1 MGETFKDVLWKNF
14 GAAIDMLGDSISLC
28 PDSLWQSEKK
38 FFYLSYH
45 TLIFLDYYLTV
56 PARDFKPVLPFA
68 LVPMDSLPQDA
79 VDDVIPNAD
88 YTREEILDYL
98 STIRGKCKK
107 LILDSSEEKLK
118 MKWIAKEEINL
129 HGLCPSLVEDYSVIE
144 ILFYNL
150 RHVQHHVAQ
159 LNLIL
164 RQKINAAPDWV
175 SHSD

>member
-1 MGETFKDVLWKNF
+1 MVETFKDVLWKNF

-45 TLIFLDYYLTV
+45 TLIFLDYYLTI
-56 PARDFKPVLPFA
+56 PARDFKPFLPFT
-68 LVPMDSLPQDA
+68 LVPMESLPQDA
-79 VDDVIPNAD
+79 VDDVIPNAA
-88 YTREEILDYL
+88 YKREEMLDYL
-98 STIRGKCKK
+98 STIREKCKK

>member
-1 MGETFKDVLWKNF
+1 MVEIFKDVLWKNF

-38 FFYLSYH
+38 FFFLSYH
-45 TLIFLDYYLTV
+45 TLIFLDYYLTI
-56 PARDFKPVLPFA
+56 PARDFKPVLPFK
-68 LVPMDSLPQDA
+68 LVPMESLPQDA
-79 VDDVIPNAD
+79 VDDVIPNAA
-88 YTREEILDYL
+88 YTREEMLDYL
-98 STIRGKCKK
+98 SSILEKCKK

-118 MKWIAKEEINL
+118 EKWIAKEEINL

-150 RHVQHHVAQ
+150 RHVQHHVGQ

-175 SHSD
+175 SHSV

>member
-14 GAAIDMLGDSISLC
+14 GAVIDMLGDSISLC
-28 PDSLWQSEKK
+28 LDSLWLSEKK
-38 FFYLSYH
+38 FFFLSYH
-45 TLIFLDYYLTV
+45 TLIFLDYYLTI
-56 PARDFKPVLPFA
+56 PAWDFKPVLPFT
-68 LVPMDSLPQDA
+68 LVPMDSLPPDA
-79 VDDVIPNAD
+79 VDDVIPNAA
-88 YTREEILDYL
+88 YTREEMLDYL
-98 STIRGKCKK
+98 SSIREKCKK

-129 HGLCPSLVEDYSVIE
+129 HGLCPSLVENYTILE

-164 RQKINAAPDWV
+164 RQKINSAPDWV
-175 SHSD
+175 SHSV

>member
-1 MGETFKDVLWKNF
+1 M
-14 GAAIDMLGDSISLC
+14 
-28 PDSLWQSEKK
+28 
-38 FFYLSYH
+38 
-45 TLIFLDYYLTV
+45 TV
-56 PARDFKPVLPFA
+56 PARDFKPVLPFT

-79 VDDVIPNAD
+79 VDDVLPNAA
-88 YTREEILDYL
+88 YTREEMLDYL
-98 STIRGKCKK
+98 STIREKCKK